1 MIRSL
6 CIACTLVSAGL
17 IASPSLFAAETAP
30 KYKVTATVNLGSPDR
45 WDYVVFDA
53 KTKRVY
59 VAHGAQV
66 SVVDARKAMLVGTI
80 GGVDG
85 GSHGTGI
92 SAATGTGYID
102 DGKAGVAVPFNL
114 ATLNPGKPIPT
125 APDADGIVFDPASRH
140 ILEINGDSGSISV
153 IDPASNSVIAT
164 IAVGAGLEAGVA
176 DGHGNLFVDGA
187 EKHEVLRID
196 TATNTVE
203 AHWAMP
209 GCERP
214 HGIAMDSAA
223 RRIFATCSNK
233 VMVVMD
239 ADTGRNLAVLPI
251 GSYSDGAAFDPV
263 RKLAFSSNG
272 EGTLSVIKEEDADTF
287 VALPPVQ
294 TVPSARTMDID
305 PKTGRIFLAAAD
317 IAKIDPPA
325 APGGRPHVTYVPGSL
340 KLIFLDPQD

>member
-6 CIACTLVSAGL
+6 SLACALVSAGI
-17 IASPSLFAAETAP
+17 IASSSVGAADAAP
-30 KYKVTATVNLGSPDR
+30 NYKVTATVSLGTPDR
-45 WDYVVFDA
+45 WDYVVFDV

-59 VAHGAQV
+59 VAHGPQV
-66 SVVDARKAMLVGTI
+66 SVVDARKAKLVGTI

-92 SAATGTGYID
+92 SSATGTGYID

-114 ATLNPGKPIPT
+114 ATLKPGKPIPT

-140 ILEINGDSGSISV
+140 VMEINGDSGTISV

-176 DGHGNLFVDGA
+176 DGHGKLFVDGA
-187 EKHEVLRID
+187 EKHEILRID
-196 TATNTVE
+196 TATNAVE

-209 GCERP
+209 ECERP
-214 HGIAMDSAA
+214 HGIAMDSIT

-239 ADTGRNLAVLPI
+239 ADTGKNLAVLPI
-251 GSYSDGAAFDPV
+251 GSFSDGAAFDPV

-272 EGTLSVIKEEDADTF
+272 EGTLSVIKEVDADTF
-287 VALPPVQ
+287 VVLPPVR
-294 TVPSARTMDID
+294 TVQSARTMDID

-325 APGGRPHVTYVPGSL
+325 TPGGRPHVTYVPGSL